1 MEKGRGKKS
10 SLWLMRSLTRV
21 FLLCFLFSFF
31 QDMSICKVHT
41 VEIMHCL
48 EGDGMYGSEVRAQL
62 DGLPIWEEYRH
73 QKHDLFMSRNETK
86 RQDYFLTYGE
96 GYGPAG
102 NRNMLEDA
110 SGGGEGGH

>member
-1 MEKGRGKKS
+1 
-10 SLWLMRSLTRV
+10 
-21 FLLCFLFSFF
+21 
-31 QDMSICKVHT
+31 MSICKVHT

-48 EGDGMYGSEVRAQL
+48 ESDGLYGSDVRAQL

-110 SGGGEGGH
+110 SGGN

>member
-1 MEKGRGKKS
+1 
-10 SLWLMRSLTRV
+10 
-21 FLLCFLFSFF
+21 
-31 QDMSICKVHT
+31 MSICKVHT

-48 EGDGMYGSEVRAQL
+48 ESDGLYGSDVRAQL

-110 SGGGEGGH
+110 TSFTGSSFYLAITAFAAAAAATTTSIGVHT

>member
-1 MEKGRGKKS
+1 MPMYAAQ
-10 SLWLMRSLTRV
+10 LLT
-21 FLLCFLFSFF
+21 FLCCFLVLYFF
-31 QDMSICKVHT
+31 LFIFGISQDMSICKVHT

-48 EGDGMYGSEVRAQL
+48 EADGLYGNDVRAQL
-62 DGLPIWEEYRH
+62 DAHPIWEEYRH

-102 NRNMLEDA
+102 NRNMLEDG
-110 SGGGEGGH
+110 SGNGE

>member
-1 MEKGRGKKS
+1 
-10 SLWLMRSLTRV
+10 
-21 FLLCFLFSFF
+21 
-31 QDMSICKVHT
+31 MSICKVHT

-48 EGDGMYGSEVRAQL
+48 EADGLYGNDVRAQL
-62 DGLPIWEEYRH
+62 DAHPIWEEYRH

-102 NRNMLEDA
+102 NRNMLEDG
-110 SGGGEGGH
+110 SGNGE